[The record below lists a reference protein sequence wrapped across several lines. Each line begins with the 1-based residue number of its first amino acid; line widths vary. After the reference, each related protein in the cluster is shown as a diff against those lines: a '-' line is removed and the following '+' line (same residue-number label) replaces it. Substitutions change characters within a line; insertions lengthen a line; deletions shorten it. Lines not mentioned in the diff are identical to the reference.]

1 MREREKERE
10 REKKLSTETQTRKR
24 LPCSYLPNSV
34 KKRYRQKKKKKS
46 GTKTSDVTI
55 FMANEMVTS
64 LSASRY
70 RPWTTRDYIY
80 IAAEFVSGLLTLMTN
95 GFVLMVL
102 CRYRSLRTVTNCY
115 IGSLAVADILVGLLV
130 PPLVAISHAGLPRDF
145 YACVI
150 VNSLVGVFVN
160 ISILSL
166 VCVCLDRYWAVVH
179 PISRLNVATT
189 GRALLLV
196 AATWTVGILIGLI
209 PLVWHKDPEGF
220 QLCSYERVIDLKY
233 NVYFKLFGLLFPIL
247 IAMFYLHASILLA
260 FSRTNVSKKR
270 PVSNKSNDSEGIRM
284 LTAAEM
290 KVFKSLFLIFA
301 LFAICWVPL
310 SIINCIQA
318 WTSIHVNKDLLMF
331 TIILSH
337 FNSFVNPVLYATGQP
352 NFRRV
357 LRRYIPGFIT
367 KDSEASYPHPQGGTG
382 TAAKALRAEKSVHP
396 DFVETSVME
405 TSQANETSTKMRTTT
420 ETKRVSSAADYNP
433 LLENCIGTAATEETR
448 SEFDISCRFTK
459 AESSTL
465 GHLVADLSKEME
477 PITATSKD
485 LDHSDQIGSATD
497 MQKSSSAEMENTTA
511 LTVSPPSS
519 ENIKPIIASSS
530 SLTSSKLVDRRL
542 YSVNRHRRKNS
553 VTAMTKSESASEQ
566 MGPVVAMTNS
576 QSSNKGM
583 GPVIAMTYTQ
593 SSSKEMGSILAMTN
607 SPSSTKEMEPIT
619 NDI

>member
-145 YACVI
+145 YACVM
-150 VNSLVGVFVN
+150 VNSLVGVFLN

-166 VCVCLDRYWAVVH
+166 VCVSLDRYWAVVH

-233 NVYFKLFGLLFPIL
+233 NVYFKLFGLLFPII

-337 FNSFVNPVLYATGQP
+337 FNSFVNPVLYSIGQP
-352 NFRRV
+352 NFTCII
-357 LRRYIPGFIT
+357 RRYIRRFVT
-367 KDSEASYPHPQGGTG
+367 KDTKVTDTEFTSRSLCSGSKLGRSGNSTIVIKRYDASNEISTTQTSDILTG
-382 TAAKALRAEKSVHP
+382 LKPMVGCQVAGPSKN
-396 DFVETSVME
+396 ME
-405 TSQANETSTKMRTTT
+405 PITTT
-420 ETKRVSSAADYNP
+420 LTCPPIDVEISSTTVDYDP
-433 LLENCIGTAATEETR
+433 LPTTSMGTAATEEKQR
-448 SEFDISCRFTK
+448 EFDMLD
-459 AESSTL
+459 SS
-465 GHLVADLSKEME
+465 G
-477 PITATSKD
+477 TAKNSMMGCQAAGPSKD
-485 LDHSDQIGSATD
+485 MDVIGAMSF
-497 MQKSSSAEMENTTA
+497 SSSYTESMLVCPTTFA
-511 LTVSPPSS
+511 T
-519 ENIKPIIASSS
+519 
-530 SLTSSKLVDRRL
+530 LTSF
-542 YSVNRHRRKNS
+542 NR
-553 VTAMTKSESASEQ
+553 
-566 MGPVVAMTNS
+566 
-576 QSSNKGM
+576 
-583 GPVIAMTYTQ
+583 
-593 SSSKEMGSILAMTN
+593 SSKGLSN
-607 SPSSTKEMEPIT
+607 PSRDTDVTPSQPLPRDTDVIPLPP
-619 NDI
+619 